1 MREAGEGTARM
12 GRWGRGAVAAAVV
25 LGFLAAG
32 IGVGS
37 VVRHL
42 RADKTVVVPAAWEAV
57 WKDAHVREGQDVIL
71 AWGDRAGADP
81 TRAPA
86 ELRFDAAR
94 AVAQLDALY
103 ALDVHDLDVVDEDG
117 AIARHKIVVVVE
129 GTWSKGPGAP
139 ASTVV
144 VPQDGGLAQ
153 AERGATGSVVDG
165 VGILRVDV
173 PSLTARGHE
182 SATAPVTE
190 APALVGGSEFD
201 PSWELARGFA
211 EVVQGFAALDTPG
224 GFASDDAATF
234 WAASAA
240 YLATVAAPGGI
251 GNPADLV
258 RSPQLHWAS
267 PRLGDGSWLL
277 LQYLAERDGEQLL
290 GTMWREA
297 EAGEDPLTT
306 YKRLT
311 GLRQS
316 DLNRRVAEYAL
327 RTVTWDFLD
336 RSAIAAGVDR
346 LDPALLADRT
356 TPVEAVEG
364 DPGHYRVLDAFAPS
378 DYGFTI
384 VRLQPD
390 PGVRDIHVRV
400 RAHDVAADAGLSF
413 GFVAMSGDVP
423 RYSPVTESVDEQVQ
437 LSLRAGENE
446 AYLVV
451 VGTPTVNHRHG
462 GGDAYGDVARYAY
475 EFRVAGA
482 TVADDLPDPATMGGH
497 RHANGGGF
505 VDDRATVDPTA
516 YVGPDAVVRGDAQV
530 LDGARIEGR
539 AWVEAGAVVEDDAV
553 VRDVAI
559 VRSGS
564 HLSGT
569 TIVAG
574 DAVVGFTC
582 SSGSYTTFDPA
593 RWCDGRAV
601 SSDRSRAVTPFAAA
615 DLLLTDVP
623 GPTVAPTPAPS
634 TPTVTP
640 TPTPTPTPVTSATPR
655 PPQPTSQPT
664 STVGGVEPPEPIP
677 ASACSATYT
686 VVNHWTSDGHNW
698 FQAEVVVTG
707 GSTGVDG
714 WAVSWTLPQG
724 VQISTQWNARLG
736 SSGSTATA
744 ENMSYNG
751 SLHDGATTTFGFQG
765 TGPGDAGLQVPQVS
779 CTQTR

>member
-1 MREAGEGTARM
+1 M
-12 GRWGRGAVAAAVV
+12 GRWGRGAVAVVVV
-25 LGFLAAG
+25 LGFLGAG
-32 IGVGS
+32 IGVGAA
-37 VVRHL
+37 VRNL
-42 RADKTVVVPAAWEAV
+42 QAAKTVVVPVAWQPA
-57 WKDAHVREGQDVIL
+57 WKDAHVREGRDVIL

-103 ALDVHDLDVVDEDG
+103 ALDVHDLDVVAEDG
-117 AIARHKIVVVVE
+117 AIARHKIVVVVD
-129 GTWSKGPGAP
+129 GTWSTGPGAP
-139 ASTVV
+139 ASSVV
-144 VPQDGGLAQ
+144 VPHSGGLARS
-153 AERGATGSVVDG
+153 ERGATGSVVDG
-165 VGILRVDV
+165 VGVLRVDV

-211 EVVQGFAALDTPG
+211 EVVQGFAVLDTPG
-224 GFASDDAATF
+224 GFATDDAATF

-251 GNPADLV
+251 GDPADLV

-267 PRLGDGSWLL
+267 PRLGDGGWLL

-311 GLRQS
+311 GLSQA

-327 RTVTWDFLD
+327 RTVTWDFMD

-346 LDPALLADRT
+346 LDPVLLADRT

-390 PGVRDIHVRV
+390 PGVQDIRVRV
-400 RAHDVAADAGLSF
+400 RGHDAAADAGLSF
-413 GFVAMSGDVP
+413 GFVAMRGGVP
-423 RYSPVTESVDEQVQ
+423 RYSPVTESLDEQVQ
-437 LSLRAGENE
+437 LRLRTGENE

-462 GGDAYGDVARYAY
+462 AGDAYGDVARYAY
-475 EFRVAGA
+475 EFRVSGA
-482 TVADDLPDPATMGGH
+482 TVADDPPDPATLGGH
-497 RHANGGGF
+497 HHVNGGGF
-505 VDDRATVDPTA
+505 VDDLATVDPTA
-516 YVGPDAVVRGDAQV
+516 YVGPDAVVRGDARV
-530 LDGARIEGR
+530 LGDARIEGR
-539 AWVEAGAVVEDDAV
+539 AWVEAGAVVEDQAV

-559 VRSGS
+559 VRAGA

-569 TIVAG
+569 TVVAG

-582 SSGSYTTFDPA
+582 AAGSYPTFDPA
-593 RWCDGRAV
+593 RWCDGRVV
-601 SSDRSRAVTPFAAA
+601 SADPSQAITPFAAA

-623 GPTVAPTPAPS
+623 GPTPTPTPEPS
-634 TPTVTP
+634 TPTETP
-640 TPTPTPTPVTSATPR
+640 TPTPTPTATPR
-655 PPQPTSQPT
+655 PQHTATVPTP
-664 STVGGVEPPEPIP
+664 TVGGVEPPEPIT

-686 VVNHWTSDGHNW
+686 VVNHWSSEGQNW
-698 FQAEVVVTG
+698 FQVEVVVSA
-707 GSTGVDG
+707 GSAGVDG
-714 WAVSWTLPQG
+714 WAVSWALAPG
-724 VQISTQWNARLG
+724 VQVTDNVWNARLG
-736 SSGSTATA
+736 TSGSTVTA
-744 ENMSYNG
+744 ENMTYNG
-751 SLHDGATTTFGFQG
+751 SLRDGGTATFGFHQ
-765 TGPGDAGLQVPQVS
+765 TGPVDSGLLVPQVT
-779 CTQTR
+779 CTRTR

>member
-1 MREAGEGTARM
+1 M
-12 GRWGRGAVAAAVV
+12 GRWGRSGIAVVVV

-32 IGVGS
+32 LAAGAA
-37 VVRHL
+37 VRNL
-42 RADKTVVVPAAWEAV
+42 RAGKAVVVPAAWEQP
-57 WKDAHVREGQDVIL
+57 WQDAHVREGQDVVL

-117 AIARHKIVVVVE
+117 AIGRHKIVVVVD
-129 GTWSKGPGAP
+129 GTWSTGPGAP
-139 ASTVV
+139 VSTVV
-144 VPQDGGLAQ
+144 VPESGGLA
-153 AERGATGSVVDG
+153 ESGRGATGAVVDG
-165 VGILRVDV
+165 VGVLRVDV

-182 SATAPVTE
+182 SATAPVTGE
-190 APALVGGSEFD
+190 PTVVGGSEFD

-211 EVVQGFAALDTPG
+211 EVVQGFAVLDTPG
-224 GFASDDAATF
+224 GFASNDAATF

-258 RSPQLHWAS
+258 RSPQLHWSS

-290 GTMWREA
+290 GSMWREA
-297 EAGEDPLTT
+297 EVGEDPLTT

-311 GLRQS
+311 GLTQE
-316 DLNRRVAEYAL
+316 DLNRRVAEYAM
-327 RTVTWDFLD
+327 RTVTWDFMD

-346 LDPALLADRT
+346 LDPVLLADRT

-390 PGVRDIHVRV
+390 PGVRDIRVRV
-400 RAHDVAADAGLSF
+400 RGHDDVPDAGLSF
-413 GFVAMSGDVP
+413 GFVAMNGDVP
-423 RYSPVTESVDEQVQ
+423 RYSPVTESLDEQVQ
-437 LSLRAGENE
+437 LRLRTGESE

-451 VGTPTVNHRHG
+451 AGTPTVNHKHG
-462 GGDAYGDVARYAY
+462 AGDAYGDLARYAY
-475 EFRVAGA
+475 EFRVSGA
-482 TVADDLPDPATMGGH
+482 TVADELPDPATMGGH
-497 RHANGGGF
+497 WHPNGGGF
-505 VDDRATVDPTA
+505 VDDAATVDATA

-530 LDGARIEGR
+530 LGNARIEGR
-539 AWVEAGAVVEDDAV
+539 AWVEAGAVVEGDAV

-559 VRSGS
+559 VRSGA
-564 HLSGT
+564 HLSGST
-569 TIVAG
+569 VVAG

-582 SSGSYTTFDPA
+582 ASGSYTTLDPA
-593 RWCDGRAV
+593 RWCDGRPEPV
-601 SSDRSRAVTPFAAA
+601 DRFPAPTPFAAT
-615 DLLLTDVP
+615 DLLLSTLVP
-623 GPTVAPTPAPS
+623 PTAEPTPEPS
-634 TPTVTP
+634 TPTETP
-640 TPTPTPTPVTSATPR
+640 TPTPAPTPTSTPTP
-655 PPQPTSQPT
+655 QPTVVVPPPT
-664 STVGGVEPPEPIP
+664 AGGVEPPEPLP
-677 ASACSATYT
+677 ASACTATYT
-686 VVNHWTSDGHNW
+686 VTNQWASEGQNW
-698 FQAEVVVTG
+698 FQVEVVVTA

-714 WAVSWTLPQG
+714 WAVSWALPQG
-724 VQISTQWNARLG
+724 VQITNQWSARIG
-736 SSGSTATA
+736 SSGSNATA

-751 SLHDGATTTFGFQG
+751 TLREGATATFGFHQ
-765 TGPGDAGLQVPQVS
+765 TGPADTGALVPAVS
-779 CTQTR
+779 CSRTR